1 MLVPYNP
8 DESKDDYFHYY
19 QNQVGSGLG
28 VYQGAPIQRGNGIG
42 SLLRGLAKSTL
53 PLLARG
59 GKMLGK
65 RLVSAG
71 ANIAK
76 DVIDGRNFGDAAK
89 SRFTEGGK
97 GLLNDLLDKVSTN
110 SETSATRR
118 TTSLK
123 RRKRQNALN
132 NKRQASLFR
141 NVDVKA

>member
-1 MLVPYNP
+1 MLVPYFP

-19 QNQVGSGLG
+19 KNQAGSGLG

-42 SLLRGLAKSTL
+42 SLLKGLVKSTL

-76 DVIDGRNFGDAAK
+76 DVIDGENFGDAAK
-89 SRFTEGGK
+89 NRFTEGGK
-97 GLLNDLLDKVSTN
+97 GLLNDLLHKVSTN
-110 SETSATRR
+110 REQPATKR
-118 TTSLK
+118 
-123 RRKRQNALN
+123 RRKRQNTTN
-132 NKRQASLFR
+132 SKRRASLFQ
-141 NVDVKA
+141 NVEVKA